1 MNSSDPRIQ
10 LKRCRDDLRNALEL
24 RRALE
29 DILRAMDKC
38 AGDLV
43 AIFDVILEKSLQLC
57 HAEIGIVFLYDGEY
71 YEPVGMRGVPE
82 AHRAW
87 FRGQGR
93 VKAAPESGLGRIAM
107 HREPV
112 HIEDAKAEAAYE
124 SRDPLRVAT
133 VELGKARTF
142 LAIPLMVK
150 DDMVGAFTVYR
161 QEVRKFSNDEIAMV
175 KTFAKNAAVAVD
187 NTKLLMKVRDQSSQ
201 LEKMNRDLQ
210 FRVSEQVEELERLG
224 RLKRFLSPEVAELIV
239 STGDESFLRS
249 HRRQVAALFCDLRGF
264 TAFAESVEPE
274 EAIEVLQAYH
284 HDMGRLIARYEGTI
298 DHRAGDGIMVIFNDP
313 IPIKDPVH
321 RAVRMAIDMRAR
333 MQTLLEKWKKQDY
346 DLGFGVGIAFGYAT
360 LGMVGDDIRSD
371 YTANGTVVNLAAR
384 LCEEAESGQILVTRR
399 TLAEIEGFFEFDALG
414 TRQFKGITRPQKI
427 FNLKRALNPE
437 VNALNSRGPEPFQR

>member
-1 MNSSDPRIQ
+1 
-10 LKRCRDDLRNALEL
+10 
-24 RRALE
+24 
-29 DILRAMDKC
+29 
-38 AGDLV
+38 
-43 AIFDVILEKSLQLC
+43 
-57 HAEIGIVFLYDGEY
+57 
-71 YEPVGMRGVPE
+71 MRGVPE

-175 KTFAKNAAVAVD
+175 KTFAKNAAIAVD

-399 TLAEIEGFFEFDALG
+399 SLAEIEGFFEFDALG

-437 VNALNSRGPEPFQR
+437 VNALSSRGPEPS